1 MQSDLKELRVPEK
14 IKHVQLQADLW
25 LRAIRFNKNNELT
38 ICGSD
43 HVGMI
48 RDCGLGEG
56 TKKIVGCH
64 GYKDK
69 HGSIIGFAF
78 IITGDM
84 F

>member
-1 MQSDLKELRVPEK
+1 MKIPDP

-25 LRAIRFNKNNELT
+25 LRAIRFNKDKELT

-48 RDCGLGEG
+48 RDCAMANG
-56 TKKIVGCH
+56 TKKIMGCH

-78 IITGDM
+78 IITSIQI
-84 F
+84 

>member
-1 MQSDLKELRVPEK
+1 MQELKLPDK

-25 LRAIRFNKNNELT
+25 LRAIRFNKDKNLT
-38 ICGSD
+38 MCGSE

-48 RDCGLGEG
+48 RDCLLSEG
-56 TKKIVGCH
+56 SKQIIGCH

-69 HGSIIGFAF
+69 HGSVIGFAF
-78 IITGDM
+78 IITIVD